1 MAQDLENPS
10 LDQPVTVPEEPY
22 HAAIMARWRIEPFAE
37 AAESA
42 AEIYELYLRYR
53 DSGDFAG
60 MEMVRRALQLGFTEA
75 RSRTPS
81 GPPTF
86 PLRPKPAD
94 VFWKTYRMVRN
105 DPAFAEMRQAYLA
118 STGQGKDSET

>member
-1 MAQDLENPS
+1 MAQDLENPT
-10 LDQPVTVPEEPY
+10 LDQPVDVPEEPY
-22 HAAIMARWRIEPFAE
+22 RAAIMAHWRIEPFDA

-53 DSGDFAG
+53 EAGDFAG
-60 MEMVRRALQLGFTEA
+60 MEMARRALQLGFNEA
-75 RSRTPS
+75 RSKIPP

-118 STGQGKDSET
+118 SFG